1 MVKEKGIYIA
11 IDALKESLN
20 NLGKTLPFLNNEI
33 IREITRMNKSGEK
46 DFGNFIWMLFI
57 LQKTIESGNE

>member
-1 MVKEKGIYIA
+1 M
-11 IDALKESLN
+11 
-20 NLGKTLPFLNNEI
+20 PFLNKGI
-33 IREITRMNKSGEK
+33 ISKIVKMNQNGEK